1 MSEHPVNTRG
11 EVMIEARGLV
21 KDYGPHRAVDG
32 LDLIV
37 HSGEVYAFLGPN
49 GAGKTT
55 TIRILMGLVE
65 PTEGK
70 VFIGGHD
77 VKTEPRTAKAMVGFV
92 PDRPFLYEKLTAI
105 EFLNFHAGI
114 HGVTHQEAE
123 HRIKELLEFFDLTE
137 WGGELIEGFSHGM
150 KQRLTFAGALLH
162 KPKVI
167 IVDEPMV
174 GLDPRGAKLMK
185 ETFRRMAQGGCA
197 ILMSTHTLE
206 IAQETSDRIGIIQHG
221 RLIAEGNMEELRRI
235 ADNDGGR
242 LEDIFLSLT
251 GGEDIEQVAK
261 ILRM

>member
-1 MSEHPVNTRG
+1 MVENIVNPRG

-32 LDLIV
+32 LNLAV
-37 HSGEVYAFLGPN
+37 HSGEVYGFLGPN

-55 TIRILMGLVE
+55 TIRMLMGLVE

-77 VKTEPRTAKAMVGFV
+77 IKTDPRAAKAMVGFV
-92 PDRPFLYEKLTAI
+92 PDRPFLYEKLTAT
-105 EFLNFHAGI
+105 EFLWFHAGI
-114 HGVTHQEAE
+114 HVVPRAETE

-162 KPKVI
+162 KPRVI

-174 GLDPRGAKLMK
+174 GLDPRGAKLVK
-185 ETFRRMAQGGCA
+185 ETFRRMAQSGCA
-197 ILMSTHTLE
+197 IIMSTHTLE
-206 IAQETSDRIGIIQHG
+206 IAQETSDRIGIIQRG
-221 RLIAEGNMEELRRI
+221 RLIAEGTMDELRRL

-251 GGEDIEQVAK
+251 GGEDIEQVIK